1 MSQVLRQL
9 PKQVSEKILV
19 GLETSDDAGVYVL
32 DEERALIQTLDFFTP
47 IVDDPYEYG
56 QIAAA
61 NSLSDVYAMGGVP
74 LTVMNIVC
82 FPMND
87 LPKEWLVQ
95 ILRGGSDKVAESG
108 ALLLGGHT
116 VNDETIK
123 FGLSVTG
130 IAHPRDIT
138 ANSGARIGDRL
149 FLTKAVGTG
158 IVATALKRGAA
169 DEAHVRATVD
179 SMKAL
184 NAAASRA
191 MVSVSARSA
200 TDITGFGLLGHLFEM
215 VSASGVAA
223 ELEFGAI
230 PFLPGALDYARDG
243 VNTGGGRS
251 NQSYLGERVSFDTE
265 IPEDARVACFDPQTS
280 GGLLIAVHA
289 DRADALR
296 AALEREGVAIRAE
309 IGRITSGTPGTV
321 HVRLS

>member
-1 MSQVLRQL
+1 
-9 PKQVSEKILV
+9 
-19 GLETSDDAGVYVL
+19 
-32 DEERALIQTLDFFTP
+32 
-47 IVDDPYEYG
+47 
-56 QIAAA
+56 
-61 NSLSDVYAMGGVP
+61 
-74 LTVMNIVC
+74 
-82 FPMND
+82 
-87 LPKEWLVQ
+87 
-95 ILRGGSDKVAESG
+95 
-108 ALLLGGHT
+108 
-116 VNDETIK
+116 
-123 FGLSVTG
+123 
-130 IAHPRDIT
+130 
-138 ANSGARIGDRL
+138 
-149 FLTKAVGTG
+149 
-158 IVATALKRGAA
+158 
-169 DEAHVRATVD
+169 
-179 SMKAL
+179 
-184 NAAASRA
+184 